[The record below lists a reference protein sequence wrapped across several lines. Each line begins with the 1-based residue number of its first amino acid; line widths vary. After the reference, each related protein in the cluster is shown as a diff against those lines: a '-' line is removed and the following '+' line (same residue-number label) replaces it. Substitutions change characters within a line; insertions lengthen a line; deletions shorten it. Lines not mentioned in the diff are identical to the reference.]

1 MKKKG
6 LRKHL
11 MKFQC
16 QPEPPDSR
24 TQASGLVKGKI
35 ARNLLEFEKQR
46 WHYSRGRTTDR
57 FISKVNITVSFVYIL
72 PLLLKCPCT
81 AHAPVHSSLVTS
93 TKIRKLSHVKPS
105 KMHKLKFAMRRVS
118 NTILKNK
125 SAERTQEFYR
135 GNIVKRVS
143 SMPHW
148 QQ

>member
-1 MKKKG
+1 
-6 LRKHL
+6 

-16 QPEPPDSR
+16 QPEPPESR

-46 WHYSRGRTTDR
+46 SHYSRGRTTDR

-72 PLLLKCPCT
+72 PLLLKCQCT
-81 AHAPVHSSLVTS
+81 AHAVHSSLVTS
-93 TKIRKLSHVKPS
+93 TKIRKQSHVKPS

-118 NTILKNK
+118 NAILKNK
-125 SAERTQEFYR
+125 SAEMTREFYP

-143 SMPHW
+143 SMPH
-148 QQ
+148 